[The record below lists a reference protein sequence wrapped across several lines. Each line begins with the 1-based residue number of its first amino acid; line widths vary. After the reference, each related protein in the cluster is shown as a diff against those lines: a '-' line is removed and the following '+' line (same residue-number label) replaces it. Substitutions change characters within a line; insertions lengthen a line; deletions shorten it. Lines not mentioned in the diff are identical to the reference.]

1 MFDAMVC
8 KLLNRSFFRIRK
20 LHYLSYEIN
29 HGRLRQRVT
38 SAVAVVL
45 GEQPAGRLPSM
56 TASLP
61 VAAADESVQKLELL
75 SLLHTR
81 TPYIRTNATL

>member
-1 MFDAMVC
+1 MFDTMVC

-45 GEQPAGRLPSM
+45 GEQPAGRLPS
-56 TASLP
+56 LP